1 MELWE
6 ERMMNR
12 NLVCRR
18 SGGTEP
24 EEVGQALEKMEW
36 VEKVKDALVVEL
48 EPREVVWT
56 GCGGGDERSW
66 WRRSRSS
73 RRAGSR
79 SCCSRRSRTED
90 SRVSLSSSPIFFR
103 SSVVGGEEVSL
114 DPDG

>member
-36 VEKVKDALVVEL
+36 VEKVKDALVVVL
-48 EPREVVWT
+48 KPPEVVWT
-56 GCGGGDERSW
+56 
-66 WRRSRSS
+66 
-73 RRAGSR
+73 
-79 SCCSRRSRTED
+79 
-90 SRVSLSSSPIFFR
+90 L
-103 SSVVGGEEVSL
+103 
-114 DPDG
+114 